1 MIIQAKR
8 ITCQSVVRMVS
19 VGFFVSLLPCMT
31 LFAFV
36 ISPSNNFSFKMNGES
51 LAGVQRFTALM
62 ALSGLAYLVFTLLA
76 TMGILLGIWL
86 FSFFRRMEFEFI
98 DADVI
103 APLTKDPEWRDP
115 RDETTPEEN
124 PTPPPYGSLN

>member
-8 ITCQSVVRMVS
+8 LTYRTLLRIIL
-19 VGFFVSLLPCMT
+19 VGFILSLLPCMVFGALVT
-31 LFAFV
+31 YPLEGFT
-36 ISPSNNFSFKMNGES
+36 FSVNDES
-51 LAGVQRFTALM
+51 LTGAQRFFTLM
-62 ALSGLAYLVFTLLA
+62 GLSGLAYLVFTVFA
-76 TMGILLGIWL
+76 TAGILLGIWI
-86 FSFFRRMEFEFI
+86 FSFFRKMEFEFI

-124 PTPPPYGSLN
+124 PTSPPYGSLN

>member
-8 ITCQSVVRMVS
+8 ITCQTVLKMVS
-19 VGFFVSLLPCMT
+19 IGFLISVLPCMT
-31 LFAFV
+31 LFALVTNPLDKFT
-36 ISPSNNFSFKMNGES
+36 FKMNGEP
-51 LAGVQRFTALM
+51 LAGAHRFIALM
-62 ALSGLAYLVFTLLA
+62 SLSGIAYLVFTVLA
-76 TMGILLGIWL
+76 AADILLGIWL

-115 RDETTPEEN
+115 RDEISSDDS
-124 PTPPPYGSLN
+124 PTPSPYGSLN